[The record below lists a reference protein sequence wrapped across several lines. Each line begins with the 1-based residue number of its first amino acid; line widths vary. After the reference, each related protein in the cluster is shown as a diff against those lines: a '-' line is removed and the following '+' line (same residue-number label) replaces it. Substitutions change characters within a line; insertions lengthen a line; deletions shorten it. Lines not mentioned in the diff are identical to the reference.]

1 MEIANMDIR
10 NIIKESNLKYWQVAD
25 SIGLNDGNFSRL
37 LRKELPKE
45 KKEEILQAINKLL
58 EEN

>member
-25 SIGLNDGNFSRL
+25 ALGLNDGNFSRL
-37 LRKELPKE
+37 LRKELPRE

-58 EEN
+58 EE